1 MVLSHSTWAVLPQF
15 LFPPNDL
22 DNTDAALG
30 ASFQAP
36 FLVVAGQSFL
46 PVFFI
51 ISGYVCAIKAIRLAN
66 AGLAHEARRH
76 LASSALRRVVRTGL
90 SASCGTLF
98 AWTVCQA
105 RLFSFVPLVELPGMW
120 LAWGTP
126 KPSRRFGAAVKALVV
141 SCVSLLPLKMYLDL
155 RGLRLF
161 EEVTGDF
168 GPT

>member
-30 ASFQAP
+30 TSFQAP

-126 KPSRRFGAAVKALVV
+126 KPSRRFGGAVKALVA

-155 RGLRLF
+155 GGLRLF
-161 EEVTGDF
+161 EDVNRDF